1 MRSYGLAISGSDSCF
16 YIPTTHTTI
25 STRRPIP
32 DPKPNF
38 FFPKPD
44 FSFRSG
50 LGSLRLEAK
59 AAINDGVMVAE
70 HKELTF
76 YELLGIPESGSV
88 TQIKQAYKLLA
99 RKYHPDVSP
108 PDRVEE
114 NTEKF
119 IRVQEAYETLSDS
132 RRRAMY
138 DRDMAR
144 GLHLAFS
151 ARRCQYDEVFWVV
164 FKFSDDFCVN
174 FQGTFLGF
182 QFCYWNCY
190 FHSLENRYGLH
201 FLGVE
206 FWYWGF
212 QYFISFSVLIFIF
225 VLLFLSVLS
234 LCLLVCF
241 GYVMISF
248 SFAFFGLFYSY

>member
-16 YIPTTHTTI
+16 YIPTTHAAI

-32 DPKPNF
+32 DWKPNF
-38 FFPKPD
+38 LFPKPD

-50 LGSLRLEAK
+50 FGSLRLEAK

-151 ARRCQYDEVFWVV
+151 ARRCQYDEGMEEKGDW
-164 FKFSDDFCVN
+164 K
-174 FQGTFLGF
+174 
-182 QFCYWNCY
+182 
-190 FHSLENRYGLH
+190 NRWQSQLSGLKRRSMNKNAREH
-201 FLGVE
+201 MS
-206 FWYWGF
+206 WGARMRR
-212 QYFISFSVLIFIF
+212 QREGSSEKQ
-225 VLLFLSVLS
+225 
-234 LCLLVCF
+234 
-241 GYVMISF
+241 
-248 SFAFFGLFYSY
+248 

>member
-1 MRSYGLAISGSDSCF
+1 MNERQREMRSYGLAISGSDSCF
-16 YIPTTHTTI
+16 YIPQPTSHLHQKTHTRPETQLPLPK
-25 STRRPIP
+25 TR
-32 DPKPNF
+32 F
-38 FFPKPD
+38 FVPERIRVAQT
-44 FSFRSG
+44 RSQG
-50 LGSLRLEAK
+50 RNQRWGH
-59 AAINDGVMVAE
+59 GGE

-108 PDRVEE
+108 LDRVEE

-151 ARRCQYDEVFWVV
+151 ARRCQYDE
-164 FKFSDDFCVN
+164 
-174 FQGTFLGF
+174 
-182 QFCYWNCY
+182 
-190 FHSLENRYGLH
+190 
-201 FLGVE
+201 
-206 FWYWGF
+206 
-212 QYFISFSVLIFIF
+212 
-225 VLLFLSVLS
+225 
-234 LCLLVCF
+234 
-241 GYVMISF
+241 
-248 SFAFFGLFYSY
+248 

>member
-1 MRSYGLAISGSDSCF
+1 S
-16 YIPTTHTTI
+16 HT
-25 STRRPIP
+25 
-32 DPKPNF
+32 F
-38 FFPKPD
+38 
-44 FSFRSG
+44 
-50 LGSLRLEAK
+50 RLEAK

-151 ARRCQYDEVFWVV
+151 ARSCQYDEKPKRKFW
-164 FKFSDDFCVN
+164 S
-174 FQGTFLGF
+174 GT
-182 QFCYWNCY
+182 C
-190 FHSLENRYGLH
+190 RP
-201 FLGVE
+201 
-206 FWYWGF
+206 
-212 QYFISFSVLIFIF
+212 
-225 VLLFLSVLS
+225 
-234 LCLLVCF
+234 
-241 GYVMISF
+241 
-248 SFAFFGLFYSY
+248 